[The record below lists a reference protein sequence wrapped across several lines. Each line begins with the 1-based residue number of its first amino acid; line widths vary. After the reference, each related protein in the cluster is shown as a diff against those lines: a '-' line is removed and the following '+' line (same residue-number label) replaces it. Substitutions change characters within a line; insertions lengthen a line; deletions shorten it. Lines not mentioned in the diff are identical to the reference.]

1 MGEMTFVV
9 QKQTAKLLPGNTSAS
24 ILASADDAV
33 SLYDGSTGAVWVLV
47 DTKLLVNLASS
58 ARRAPRSRRLVV
70 LKEITSSRRRLLES
84 FFLRVVTPDQDT
96 RLIEDRSD
104 LVEALTAPNRADL
117 FIGGA
122 VDREAKAITLIRGN
136 LESLVVP
143 FAWFR
148 KVPGGTRP
156 DFSRF
161 GVIDCGQTVALGDYE
176 ASADAILYDHDP
188 EYRRHAKKRTLDQD
202 DSFGAALRR
211 LRLLRG
217 LSREDFPGVSAKGVA
232 RIERGEVEARPATIK
247 KLAKTLGVEPVQIA
261 TY

>member
-1 MGEMTFVV
+1 V
-9 QKQTAKLLPGNTSAS
+9 QKQAAKLLPINTSAS
-24 ILASADDAV
+24 ILTSADDAV
-33 SLYDGSTGAVWVLV
+33 SLYDGTTGAVWVLT
-47 DTKLLVNLASS
+47 DTKVLVNLAG
-58 ARRAPRSRRLVV
+58 AAHRAPRSRRLVV

-84 FFLRVVTPDQDT
+84 FFQRVVTPDQDT

-104 LVEALTAPNRADL
+104 LVEALTAPNRANL

-122 VDREAKAITLIRGN
+122 VDKEAKAITLIRGN

-148 KVPGGTRP
+148 KAPGGTRP
-156 DFSRF
+156 HFTRF
-161 GVIDCGQTVALGDYE
+161 AVIDCGQTVALGKYE

-188 EYRRHAKKRTLDQD
+188 GYRREAKKRSLEQD
-202 DSFGAALRR
+202 DTFGSALRR

-217 LSREDFPGVSAKGVA
+217 LSREDFPGISAKEVA
-232 RIERGEVEARPATIK
+232 RVERGEVEPRPATLK
-247 KLAKTLGVEPVQIA
+247 KLAKTLGVEPDEIA